1 MPSDRKKNEQTLAE
15 RLLRAYEISNRSL
28 DFSETKNELARLRW
42 VEEIMKRL
50 KENDLRANSDDT

>member
-1 MPSDRKKNEQTLAE
+1 MSNNHKRNELSLAE
-15 RLLRAYEISNRSL
+15 RLLQVYERSNTTL